1 MLDLLHGEL
10 ALLPKHLC
18 HRKFGSKRCEKG
30 KFNVEV
36 IWHAAVHL
44 GHPFLDASYYW
55 IDDGFERHYDHK
67 LNIQRDLDWQ
77 EGRLPSGL
85 HFLPMRK
92 F

>member
-1 MLDLLHGEL
+1 
-10 ALLPKHLC
+10 
-18 HRKFGSKRCEKG
+18 
-30 KFNVEV
+30 EV

-92 F
+92 FSTSCDSYPASTMEAFASLSAMRMICTK